1 VMELFAERM
10 DGKQAII
17 VDRYLNIPRQSS
29 PEFWTAS
36 RIEHIRK
43 LAATGRP
50 AFVWD
55 PCKSGSKRVLDR
67 LFFRRELEDL
77 VPSADG
83 LEEPDGIDVGCEVAY
98 GRIRMSVPLYLG
110 DMSFGALS
118 GIPNVAL
125 ARAADS
131 TGVLCGIG
139 EGGVHPEVAKCKRIV
154 IQWASA
160 RFGLDLHRL
169 RLGEAVVIK
178 IGQGAKPGIG
188 GHLPGA
194 KVVEIISRT
203 RRIPVGTDAISPA
216 PHHDIYSIED
226 LEQRIWALKEA
237 TGKPVFVKVAAT
249 NYVAYVAAGV
259 ARMGADGIIIDG
271 QGAGTGAA
279 PSVVRDNVGIPIELA
294 VATADAMLRREGMR
308 EGFTVIAAGRVSS
321 AEDTAKLMA
330 LGADC
335 VSIGTA
341 ALIAMGCVMVHKC
354 HLGFCPAVIT
364 NKIEENPKKVL
375 SLEFAQRCVENL
387 IRGWKGELKLIL
399 ERLGL
404 RRATELVG
412 RRDLLVGIGL
422 KGPTKRVLGVEVLQ

>member
-1 VMELFAERM
+1 VMGEQVGRTEERTPLL
-10 DGKQAII
+10 
-17 VDRYLNIPRQSS
+17 VDRYLNIPRQTS
-29 PEFWTAS
+29 PEFWSVA
-36 RIEHIRK
+36 RIEHIRR

-50 AFVWD
+50 AYVWD
-55 PCKSGSKRVLDR
+55 PCKEGSMRVLDR
-67 LFFRRELEDL
+67 LRFRRELEDP
-77 VPSADG
+77 VASADG
-83 LEEPDGIDVGCEVAY
+83 LEVPDDVEVGCEIAY

-118 GIPNVAL
+118 GVPNVAL

-139 EGGVHPEVAKCKRIV
+139 EGGVHPEVAKCRRIV
-154 IQWASA
+154 VQWASA
-160 RFGLDLHRL
+160 RFGLNLHL
-169 RLGEAVVIK
+169 IRLGEGVVIK

-194 KVVEIISRT
+194 KVVEVISRT

-271 QGAGTGAA
+271 HGAGTGAA
-279 PSVVRDNVGIPIELA
+279 PAAVRDNVGIPVELA

-308 EGFTVIAAGRVSS
+308 DGFTVIAAGRVSS
-321 AEDTAKLMA
+321 AEDAAKLMA

-341 ALIAMGCVMVHKC
+341 ALIAMGCIMVHKC

-364 NKIEENPKKVL
+364 NRIEDNPKKVL
-375 SLEFAQRCVENL
+375 SPEFAQRCVENL
-387 IRGWKGELKLIL
+387 IRGWSGELKLIL

-404 RRATELVG
+404 RRVTDLVG

-422 KGPTKRVLGVEVLQ
+422 REPTLGVLGVEGLQ